1 MSVSLLCP
9 LFGVLVDI
17 GCHGGWPS
25 TTHQSTTNNQQPA
38 NPKAD
43 TEATHQVMMC
53 LCRSCVRC
61 LVCWWILDVMAIG
74 LRHQQPTQKRTQER
88 QPKKSKVYTKTALV
102 YKKILLSNTDH
113 RHIQYPPPPNSGH
126 MSDTLNISKMIH
138 CCLLFQV
145 CWWILD
151 VTVVGRHIQYPPPP
165 NSGHMSDT

>member
-1 MSVSLLCP
+1 MSTSACCMSPTNKLVKSFGNIEFLKQGASLPCP
-9 LFGVLVDI
+9 L
-17 GCHGGWPS
+17 
-25 TTHQSTTNNQQPA
+25 A

-74 LRHQQPTQKRTQER
+74 LRNQQPTQKRTQER
-88 QPKKSKVYTKTALV
+88 QPKKSNVYTKTDPV

-126 MSDTLNISKMIH
+126 MSDTLNTSKIID
-138 CCLLFQV
+138 CCLLFQPRE
-145 CWWILD
+145 
-151 VTVVGRHIQYPPPP
+151 VTFL
-165 NSGHMSDT
+165 